1 MNQQHKDLLA
11 ACQAADRNWSMTG
24 EVSPNTMVL
33 IRAALDEPQTI
44 AEKSLLLVEKMRK
57 TLDDAKVGPV

>member
-1 MNQQHKDLLA
+1 MEQQHKDLLA
-11 ACQAADRNWSMTG
+11 ACQAADSDWSMNG

-33 IRAALDEPQTI
+33 IRAALGEPQTI
-44 AEKSLLLVEKMRK
+44 AEKSLALVEEMRK